1 VPRAIDPDV
10 NGLADVY
17 LFDIDD
23 LDDVVTENRGSR
35 ESEAMRA
42 EAIVETEVEAFW
54 AWLEG
59 LDVVPTIVALREK
72 VEGIRQRE
80 VERYLGTLGT
90 LDPRQRDAI
99 ERLTRAIVNK
109 ILHHPVTALRR
120 HQSERGETFHVEAA
134 RSLFRLGG
142 DEPPDDEEEG

>member
-1 VPRAIDPDV
+1 LQSIEGTPDAAE
-10 NGLADVY
+10 GARY
-17 LFDIDD
+17 
-23 LDDVVTENRGSR
+23 EPG
-35 ESEAMRA
+35 SEAD
-42 EAIVETEVEAFW
+42 F
-54 AWLEG
+54 
-59 LDVVPTIVALREK
+59 
-72 VEGIRQRE
+72 
-80 VERYLGTLGT
+80 
-90 LDPRQRDAI
+90 